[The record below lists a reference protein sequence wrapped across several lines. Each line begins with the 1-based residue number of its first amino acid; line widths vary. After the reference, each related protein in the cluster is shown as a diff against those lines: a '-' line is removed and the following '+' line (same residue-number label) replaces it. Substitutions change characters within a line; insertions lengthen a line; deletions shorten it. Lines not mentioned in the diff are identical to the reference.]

1 MGETTPAAFKKLLAY
16 LYSDELELD
25 DEVVVD
31 VRNAARTL
39 PHPHPARTAPFRSPC
54 TGIFDPS
61 APHAHSSQPWAP
73 PWTPLTPQVPFHLA
87 WPFCQQVMRKAHEF
101 ALVRAYNLCMRHC
114 VRGVSSANAIA
125 WLVRAEECPHPP
137 TLSVQP

>member
-1 MGETTPAAFKKLLAY
+1 MCETTPAAFKKLLAY

-39 PHPHPARTAPFRSPC
+39 PHPHPAGTAPFLN
-54 TGIFDPS
+54 
-61 APHAHSSQPWAP
+61 PHGPIRPLCSSRTSSQPHGAWN
-73 PWTPLTPQVPFHLA
+73 PLINPRCPFTSQ
-87 WPFCQQVMRKAHEF
+87 FCQVMRKAHEF

-125 WLVRAEECPHPP
+125 WLVRAEERPNPP
-137 TLSVQP
+137 TLT